1 MPEAVEKQKTE
12 AEELMIPVGEDEK
25 ETIVS
30 LEESNIRTVEDQ
42 KTPETKEAIE
52 ASQPEEELE
61 SYSKNVKKR
70 IDKLTRKLR
79 ETERR
84 EATALEYA
92 NNVRSEIDAMKS
104 RANTLDQNYISEYEN
119 RVTVQGQA
127 AEKELKNAL
136 DAGDSAKIIA
146 ANKVLAQ
153 VAVEEER
160 IRMTKQQQEVQKQQ
174 QEAYAKMA
182 QQQQAGQANNMQAP
196 NMQAPNQP
204 VDPKAEEWARKN
216 DWFGADEV
224 MTYASFGIHANLIEK
239 EGFDANSDEYY
250 DEIDKRMRKA
260 FPHRFN
266 EEEKPTEQRKIA
278 QTVASANKSTGRK
291 KKGVRLTPSQVAIAK
306 KLNVPLE
313 EYAKYVSSGAN

>member
-146 ANKVLAQ
+146 ANKVLA
-153 VAVEEER
+153 
-160 IRMTKQQQEVQKQQ
+160 QEVQKQQ

>member
-1 MPEAVEKQKTE
+1 
-12 AEELMIPVGEDEK
+12 MI
-25 ETIVS
+25 
-30 LEESNIRTVEDQ
+30 
-42 KTPETKEAIE
+42 
-52 ASQPEEELE
+52 
-61 SYSKNVKKR
+61 
-70 IDKLTRKLR
+70 
-79 ETERR
+79 
-84 EATALEYA
+84 
-92 NNVRSEIDAMKS
+92 S
-104 RANTLDQNYISEYEN
+104 RATTLDQNYISEYEN

-136 DAGDSAKIIA
+136 DAGDSTQIIA

-174 QEAYAKMA
+174 QEAYVRMA
-182 QQQQAGQANNMQAP
+182 QQQQAGQANNTQAP

-250 DEIDKRMRKA
+250 DEIDKRMRNA

>member
-1 MPEAVEKQKTE
+1 
-12 AEELMIPVGEDEK
+12 
-25 ETIVS
+25 
-30 LEESNIRTVEDQ
+30 
-42 KTPETKEAIE
+42 
-52 ASQPEEELE
+52 
-61 SYSKNVKKR
+61 
-70 IDKLTRKLR
+70 
-79 ETERR
+79 
-84 EATALEYA
+84 
-92 NNVRSEIDAMKS
+92 
-104 RANTLDQNYISEYEN
+104 
-119 RVTVQGQA
+119 
-127 AEKELKNAL
+127 
-136 DAGDSAKIIA
+136 
-146 ANKVLAQ
+146 
-153 VAVEEER
+153 
-160 IRMTKQQQEVQKQQ
+160 MTKQQQEVQKQQ

-306 KLNVPLE
+306 KLNVPLD
-313 EYAKYVSSGAN
+313 EYAKYVSLGVN

>member
-12 AEELMIPVGEDEK
+12 AEEPMIPVGEDEK
-25 ETIVS
+25 ETIVT
-30 LEESNIRTVEDQ
+30 LEESNIRTVED
-42 KTPETKEAIE
+42 EATTE
-52 ASQPEEELE
+52 SSQPEEELE

-70 IDKLTRKLR
+70 IDKLTRRLR

-92 NNVRSEIDAMKS
+92 NNVRSEIDAIKS

-136 DAGDSAKIIA
+136 DAGDSTKIIA

-174 QEAYAKMA
+174 QEAYVRMA
-182 QQQQAGQANNMQAP
+182 QQQQQQAGQAN

-250 DEIDKRMRKA
+250 DEIDKRMRNA

-266 EEEKPTEQRKIA
+266 EEEKPTGQRKIA

>member
-12 AEELMIPVGEDEK
+12 VEEPMIPVGEDEK
-25 ETIVS
+25 ETIVT
-30 LEESNIRTVEDQ
+30 LEESNIRTVED
-42 KTPETKEAIE
+42 KATTESVAVEG
-52 ASQPEEELE
+52 SQPEEELE

-70 IDKLTRKLR
+70 IDKLTRRLR

-92 NNVRSEIDAMKS
+92 NNVRSEIDSIKY
-104 RANTLDQNYISEYEN
+104 RANALDQNYISEYEN

-136 DAGDSAKIIA
+136 DAGDSTQIIA

-174 QEAYAKMA
+174 QEAYVRMA
-182 QQQQAGQANNMQAP
+182 QQQQAGQANNTQAP

-224 MTYASFGIHANLIEK
+224 MT
-239 EGFDANSDEYY
+239 
-250 DEIDKRMRKA
+250 
-260 FPHRFN
+260 
-266 EEEKPTEQRKIA
+266 
-278 QTVASANKSTGRK
+278 
-291 KKGVRLTPSQVAIAK
+291 
-306 KLNVPLE
+306 
-313 EYAKYVSSGAN
+313 

>member
-12 AEELMIPVGEDEK
+12 EPMIPVGEDEK

-30 LEESNIRTVEDQ
+30 LEESNIRTVEDAA
-42 KTPETKEAIE
+42 TTESVAVEG
-52 ASQPEEELE
+52 SQPEEELE
-61 SYSKNVKKR
+61 SYSNNVKKR
-70 IDKLTRKLR
+70 IDKLTRRLR

-92 NNVRSEIDAMKS
+92 NNVRSEIDSIKF
-104 RANTLDQNYISEYEN
+104 RANALDQNYISEYEN

-136 DAGDSAKIIA
+136 DAGDSIQIIA

-182 QQQQAGQANNMQAP
+182 QQQQQAGQANNMRAP

-239 EGFDANSDEYY
+239 EGFDANTDEYY
-250 DEIDKRMRKA
+250 DEIDKRMRNA

-313 EYAKYVSSGAN
+313 EYAKYVNLG

>member
-12 AEELMIPVGEDEK
+12 AEEPMIPVGEDEK

-30 LEESNIRTVEDQ
+30 LEESNIRTVEDAA
-42 KTPETKEAIE
+42 TTESVAVEG
-52 ASQPEEELE
+52 SQPEEELE
-61 SYSKNVKKR
+61 SYSNNVKKR
-70 IDKLTRKLR
+70 IDKLTRRLR

-92 NNVRSEIDAMKS
+92 NNVRSEIDSIKF
-104 RANTLDQNYISEYEN
+104 RANALDQNYISEYEN

-136 DAGDSAKIIA
+136 DAGDSIQIIA

-182 QQQQAGQANNMQAP
+182 QQQQQAGQANNMRAP

-239 EGFDANSDEYY
+239 EGFDANTDEYY
-250 DEIDKRMRKA
+250 DEIDKRMRNA

-313 EYAKYVSSGAN
+313 EYAKYVNLG